1 MNFLLEQCLVLNGNF
16 STTIADDYV
25 VKDDGTVA
33 TEESEDPAPLLAE
46 KATVIQTQVRGMI
59 ARKKMENR
67 EQLALGCTRSRA
79 GHTIMKDYNT
89 KVSIEKHIRAIKATL
104 ESKKDLWG
112 QCKGALRG
120 EKGTYVSKFARTGFA
135 NVHVFT
141 ENDTVIFSTKT
152 EKSEKFF
159 DTKPLA
165 AIPVELGGIFEVKY
179 DEDCFVDYDLLL
191 ERVQLLHEDVL
202 RPFLFRM
209 KEHLESVMSC
219 LSEIHSW
226 LNESASHLQFLSSTF
241 EKELVIP
248 EDEALKTQIPTIEIL
263 KECHVSHDYQ
273 ITGRFNIEEAD
284 EREMV
289 QKMLEFVSN

>member
-1 MNFLLEQCLVLNGNF
+1 
-16 STTIADDYV
+16 
-25 VKDDGTVA
+25 
-33 TEESEDPAPLLAE
+33 
-46 KATVIQTQVRGMI
+46 
-59 ARKKMENR
+59 
-67 EQLALGCTRSRA
+67 
-79 GHTIMKDYNT
+79 
-89 KVSIEKHIRAIKATL
+89 
-104 ESKKDLWG
+104 
-112 QCKGALRG
+112 
-120 EKGTYVSKFARTGFA
+120 VSKFARTGFA